1 MGQIGAVVFEAW
13 LHQSNMLVKT
23 PQASDVARHRRRA
36 AEAEAEAAE
45 IAAEREDDGWRGVAG
60 SERSVAAAAE
70 EEPAVSDIRT
80 ASSQRQRQPSRGPSV
95 PGAWAA
101 AGCGCGDTSCDIEFS
116 HQHLEYST
124 DKDPLEYAA
133 TDGRKMPLRPSDLD
147 TIASIL
153 EDGANV

>member
-36 AEAEAEAAE
+36 AEVEAEAAE

-60 SERSVAAAAE
+60 SEHSVAAAA

-133 TDGRKMPLRPSDLD
+133 TDGRKMPLRPSQLD

>member
-36 AEAEAEAAE
+36 AEVEAEAAE
-45 IAAEREDDGWRGVAG
+45 NAAEREDDGWRGVAG

-70 EEPAVSDIRT
+70 EPAVSDIRT
-80 ASSQRQRQPSRGPSV
+80 ASSQRGPSV

>member
-36 AEAEAEAAE
+36 AEVEAEAAE

-60 SERSVAAAAE
+60 SESSVAAAA

>member
-60 SERSVAAAAE
+60 SERSVAAAA